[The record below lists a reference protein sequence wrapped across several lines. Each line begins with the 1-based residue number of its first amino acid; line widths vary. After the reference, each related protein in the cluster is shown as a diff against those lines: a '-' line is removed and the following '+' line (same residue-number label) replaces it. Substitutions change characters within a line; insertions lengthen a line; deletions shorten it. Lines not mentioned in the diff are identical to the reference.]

1 MLTGKVEW
9 FSLQK
14 EYDFISPDDGNKDI
28 FIHISA
34 FKKSLFSFLN

>member
-1 MLTGKVEW
+1 MLNGKVEW

-14 EYDFISPDDGNKDI
+14 EYDFMSPDDGNKDI

-34 FKKSLFSFLN
+34 IEKTLFSFLN